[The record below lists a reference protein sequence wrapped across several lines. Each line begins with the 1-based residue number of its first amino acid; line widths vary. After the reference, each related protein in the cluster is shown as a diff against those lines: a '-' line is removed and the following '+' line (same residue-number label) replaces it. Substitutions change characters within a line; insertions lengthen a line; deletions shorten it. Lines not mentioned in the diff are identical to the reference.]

1 MPDKI
6 LVIFATVTKTIE
18 KQQNL
23 VKLCNCMAMEGVYKA
38 IKTKEFLLVE

>member
-6 LVIFATVTKTIE
+6 LVIFVTVTKTIK

-23 VKLCNCMAMEGVYKA
+23 VKLCNCMEMEGLYKTT
-38 IKTKEFLLVE
+38 KTKDFLLVE